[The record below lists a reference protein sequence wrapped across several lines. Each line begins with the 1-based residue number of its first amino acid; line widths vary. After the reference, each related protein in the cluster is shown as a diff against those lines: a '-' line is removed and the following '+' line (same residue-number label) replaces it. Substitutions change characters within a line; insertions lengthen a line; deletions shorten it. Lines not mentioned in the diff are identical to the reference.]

1 MTMKQ
6 QMQSSAYPLKYADVR
21 KLIVAPSTTDT
32 HRLLGAAGRDQA
44 TRDAAKALFERR
56 PDYSCEVARD
66 DFFFMDDPEHL
77 ELYLDGLRKA
87 GIPEHS
93 PKERT

>member
-32 HRLLGAAGRDQA
+32 HRLLGATGICPYGEYPVRQA
-44 TRDAAKALFERR
+44 
-56 PDYSCEVARD
+56 P
-66 DFFFMDDPEHL
+66 
-77 ELYLDGLRKA
+77 
-87 GIPEHS
+87 
-93 PKERT
+93 